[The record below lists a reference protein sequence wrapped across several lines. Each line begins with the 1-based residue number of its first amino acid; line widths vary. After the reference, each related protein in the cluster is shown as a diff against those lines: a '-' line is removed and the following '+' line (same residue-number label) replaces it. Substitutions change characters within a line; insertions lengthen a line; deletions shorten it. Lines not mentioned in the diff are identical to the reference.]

1 MQSGKIIFTVFLGI
15 APLAMSA
22 GAYAQDHSILSG
34 MPGYKADGRKV
45 VDFGTFQDGGI
56 FYCKPDIK
64 CSEKNIGFDEQG
76 HLTAEGRVTSINY
89 STSSPT
95 GTLAVFRNYENAI
108 KELGGRR
115 LTYTPGHEG
124 SNVFLIER
132 NNAKIWVVLA
142 NSYDSGYK
150 LTYIEGKPMQQVV
163 TAGQLADSI
172 AKQGYATLYINF
184 DNNKSDIK
192 SDAKPALDEVVGLLK
207 KTPGLKISVDGHT
220 DNVGAVDDNKK
231 LSQSRAQNVMNALV
245 ASGIDAKR
253 LQSKGLGSEVPV
265 ADNRTEEGRA
275 KNRRVELVKVK

>member
-1 MQSGKIIFTVFLGI
+1 MQSSKIAFTVSLGI
-15 APLAMSA
+15 ASLTMFT
-22 GAYAQDHSILSG
+22 GACAQDSSILSG
-34 MPGYKADGRKV
+34 IPGYKVDGRKV

-56 FYCKPDIK
+56 FYCKPDTK
-64 CSEKNIGFDEQG
+64 CNEKNIGFDEQG

-89 STSSPT
+89 STSSPM

-124 SNVFLIER
+124 SNVFLMEK
-132 NNAKIWVVLA
+132 NNAKVWVVLA

-184 DNNKSDIK
+184 GNNKSDIK
-192 SDAKPALDEVVGLLK
+192 SDAKPTLDEVVGLLK
-207 KTPGLKISVDGHT
+207 KKPDLKISIDGHT
-220 DNVGAVDDNKK
+220 DNVGAANANKK
-231 LSQSRAQNVMNALV
+231 LSQSRAQRVVNALI

-253 LQSKGLGSEVPV
+253 LQSKGLGSEVPI